1 MEIIK
6 LYFLNLPPTIFM
18 KFLVS
23 AAFCRA
29 LGRSFFPKSTRAFS
43 LLLFLCFCFLFSHT
57 ASAQTLFFS
66 TLTTRNGLP
75 SNIINSVVQDQNN
88 FMWIA
93 TGNGLSRYDG
103 YHLKVFKNEESPNS
117 IPSNDVIC
125 LLVDGDDLWVGT
137 RRGLCKINTLTFR
150 ITRIELKGASYIR
163 SFYKD
168 RDQNIWIGTLTGLFN
183 YSPITK
189 QFTSYTAEKNNL
201 SHNTVRS
208 LYQDKQGNLWVGTYD
223 RLDKLA
229 PGSTTFEHFD
239 LKGTYKPQ
247 LKNNLVC
254 DIKPVRDRDHLLW
267 IGTETGL
274 CLFNTVTHDFEHYTQ
289 NNTNFSNEVIKNIHT
304 DKEGNLWLGTDF
316 GLNVFN
322 PTTKKSTVYFHNPE
336 VSYSIANNAI
346 WEIFESKDGVL
357 WFVTFAGLSR
367 MNFNF
372 YDYHEITHNVGDQTI
387 GGQVRSLIVTKKG
400 IIWIATLHGAI
411 RLDPATNKK
420 RVFNID
426 SDQNERIL
434 LNNVYTLGED
444 DYDRIW
450 IGTAGGLNVWDE
462 RQQKMYS
469 ISANN
474 SNGLITN
481 YTNDF
486 TRGIDGS
493 FWVSFSDGGLFKV
506 ASGFENL
513 QDIRFEFVTEL
524 EEANVY
530 AANALWTVHQNNLYR
545 IDTKNYSL
553 TRIHKFAAVANGKN
567 VDRIYYAPQGSL
579 WAGMHN
585 GLIEYNLKLDTA
597 IFHPVITG
605 NDIDIA
611 NVISDEYGNI
621 WATANNSILKFSIRD
636 QHTELFP
643 LDKELPLKTFAG
655 FAIRNNSD
663 EIIFGGDNGFIS
675 ISPNIIPNNYQP
687 DIYITSLE
695 VNNQSIHPGDQLN
708 NKILLTED
716 IASTKELTL
725 EYDQRALAFEFS
737 ALHYW
742 QPEMNV
748 YSYKLEGFDKQWNY
762 TSGSKN
768 FAVYSNLSPGTYTLK
783 VKGTNNYGLWSDE
796 VASIKI
802 IIKPHLFL
810 SPLFLLLY
818 ALLFIAIAIIAFK
831 IYSTRLRLGN
841 ELKIALLEKDHAEE
855 IMQTKQQ
862 FFTNISHELR
872 TPISL
877 IIPPIQQIIKSGT
890 LDEVNTGLITL
901 AEKNS
906 QRLLRLINQILDFR
920 KLEHENPSLKIS
932 WFDMVPLCS
941 ELYTLFSDKAGRN
954 EIDFTFQSIDK
965 ECPVWADREKIETIL
980 FNLLSNAFKFTP
992 KGGKI
997 KISLRSLPPY
1007 DDFMNGAIELSVWDS
1022 GVGIAQEEQSKIFD
1036 RFYQSASAQKME
1048 NSSGIGLTL
1057 VSEYTK
1063 LHKGEIKVNSSKE
1076 TGTYFTLL
1084 LASGN
1089 AHFPAEIIQHEKEAE
1104 DFNEQKSIIVSNPTA
1119 KFLRSTKAT
1128 VLLVEDNHDMI
1139 DFIRLALKDKYHFI
1153 TAENGE
1159 EGLHLAQRHLP
1170 DLIISDVM
1178 MPVMDGLEFCTLL
1191 KQDNRISHIP
1201 IILLTAKA
1209 LTSQKVEGIRKG
1221 ADIYLTK
1228 PFEIELLEA
1237 HIDHLHHRNLE
1248 LAAYFRHELI
1258 TEPVLETNKENE
1270 DEKFLKKVMHTIE
1283 ANISNSD
1290 FSVELLSDE
1299 IGMSST
1305 HLYRKLKSLTHLS
1318 ANEIIKKYRIKKASL
1333 LLKNKE
1339 GNISEIMYEVGFSNL
1354 SYFSKC
1360 FKTEFGLPPK
1370 EFQQKMSK
1378 YGIDAEDKSNPMAA
1392 FLDGIKM

>member
-1 MEIIK
+1 
-6 LYFLNLPPTIFM
+6 
-18 KFLVS
+18 
-23 AAFCRA
+23 
-29 LGRSFFPKSTRAFS
+29 
-43 LLLFLCFCFLFSHT
+43 
-57 ASAQTLFFS
+57 
-66 TLTTRNGLP
+66 
-75 SNIINSVVQDQNN
+75 
-88 FMWIA
+88 MWIA
-93 TGNGLSRYDG
+93 TANGLSRYDG
-103 YHLKVFKNEESPNS
+103 YHFKVFKNDESPNS
-117 IPSNDVIC
+117 IPSNDVTC
-125 LLVDGDDLWVGT
+125 LLPEGDFLWVGT
-137 RRGLCKINTLTFR
+137 RRGLCKINTRTFE
-150 ITRIELKGASYIR
+150 ITRMELKDASYIR

-168 RDQNIWIGTLTGLFN
+168 RNQSIWIGTLTGLFN
-183 YSPITK
+183 YSPVTR
-189 QFTSYTAEKNNL
+189 QFKSYTAEKNNL

-223 RLDKLA
+223 QLNKLA
-229 PGSTTFEHFD
+229 PGAERFQHFD
-239 LKGTYKPQ
+239 LKGNYKPH
-247 LKNNLVC
+247 LNNNLVC
-254 DIKPVRDRDHLLW
+254 DIKPVKDADTLLW
-267 IGTETGL
+267 VGTETGL
-274 CLFNTVTHDFEHYTQ
+274 CLFNTNTNQFERYADH
-289 NNTNFSNEVIKNIHT
+289 NTNFSNEVIKNIHT
-304 DKEGNLWLGTDF
+304 GKDGNLWLGTDF

-322 PTTKKSTVYFHNPE
+322 VQTKQSKAYFNNPE

-367 MNFNF
+367 MNLNF
-372 YDYHEITHNVGDQTI
+372 YDYHEVTHRVDDQTI

-400 IIWIATLHGAI
+400 IVWIATLRGAI
-411 RLDPATNKK
+411 RLDPSTNKR
-420 RVFNID
+420 RVFSID
-426 SDQNERIL
+426 SDKNERIV
-434 LNNVYTLGED
+434 LNNVYTLEED
-444 DYDRIW
+444 DYGRVW

-462 RQQKMYS
+462 SQQKMYS
-469 ISANN
+469 ITANN
-474 SNGLITN
+474 TNGLLTN
-481 YTNDF
+481 YTSDF
-486 TRGIDGS
+486 TKGVDGS
-493 FWVSFSDGGLFKV
+493 FWVSFSDAGLFKV
-506 ASGFENL
+506 ASGFKDLKN
-513 QDIRFEFVTEL
+513 IRFEFVTDL
-524 EEANVY
+524 EEPNVY
-530 AANALWTVHQNNLYR
+530 ASNSLWTVHQSNLYR
-545 IDTKNYSL
+545 IDTKDYSL
-553 TRIHKFAAVANGKN
+553 TRIKSFSAVAKGKN
-567 VDRIYYAPQGSL
+567 IDRVYYAPQGSL

-585 GLIEYNLKLDTA
+585 GLIEYNPKLDTT
-597 IFHPVITG
+597 IIHPVVTG
-605 NDIDIA
+605 NDIDIT
-611 NVISDEYGNI
+611 NVVSDEYGNI
-621 WATANNSILKFSIRD
+621 WATANDFILKFSIRD
-636 QHTELFP
+636 HHTELFP

-655 FAIRNNSD
+655 FATRNASK

-675 ISPNIIPNNYQP
+675 LSPHILPNTYKP

-695 VNNQSIHPGDQLN
+695 VNNRPVNPGD
-708 NKILLTED
+708 KTDDCILLSED
-716 IASTKELTL
+716 IAATKELTL
-725 EYDQRALAFEFS
+725 EYDQRAVSFEFS

-742 QPEMNV
+742 QPDMNV
-748 YSYKLEGFDKQWNY
+748 YAYMLEGFDQEWNY

-783 VKGTNNYGLWSDE
+783 VRGTNNFGLWNDQ
-796 VASIKI
+796 VASLKI
-802 IIKPHLFL
+802 IVKPHLFL
-810 SPLFLLLY
+810 SPLFLFIY
-818 ALLFIAIAIIAFK
+818 ALLSVAIAIVAFR
-831 IYSTRLRLGN
+831 IYITRVHLKN
-841 ELKIALLEKDHAEE
+841 ELKIALIEKDHAEE

-877 IIPPIQQIIKSGT
+877 IIPPIQQIIKSGN
-890 LDEVNTGLITL
+890 LDEVNKGLITL

-906 QRLLRLINQILDFR
+906 QRLLRLINQILAFR

-932 WFDMVPLCS
+932 WFDMVPLCG

-954 EIDFTFQSIDK
+954 EIDFSFQSYEK

-997 KISLRSLPPY
+997 KIALRLLPPY
-1007 DDFMNGAIELSVWDS
+1007 DDFMNGAIEMTVWDS
-1022 GVGIAQEEQSKIFD
+1022 GAGIAPEEQSKIFD
-1036 RFYQSASAQKME
+1036 RFYQSANAQKME

-1076 TGTYFTLL
+1076 TGTCFTLL
-1084 LASGN
+1084 LSSGN
-1089 AHFPAEIIQHEKEAE
+1089 AHFPAEIIQQEKETE
-1104 DFNEQKSIIVSNPTA
+1104 DFIHQKSILISNTSA
-1119 KFLRSTKAT
+1119 KLSRSAKAT
-1128 VLLVEDNHDMI
+1128 VLLVEDNNDMI
-1139 DFIRLALKDKYHFI
+1139 DFIRLAFKDKYQFV

-1159 EGLHLAQRHLP
+1159 EGLHQAQRCLP
-1170 DLIISDVM
+1170 DVIISDVM

-1201 IILLTAKA
+1201 IILLTAKG
-1209 LTSQKVEGIRKG
+1209 LTSQKVEGIRMG

-1237 HIDHLHHRNLE
+1237 HIDHLYHRNLE

-1258 TEPVLETNKENE
+1258 TEPVLDTNKENE

-1290 FSVELLSDE
+1290 FSVELLSEE

-1360 FKTEFGLPPK
+1360 FKTEFGLAPK
-1370 EFQQKMSK
+1370 EFQQKMNK
-1378 YGIDAEDKSNPMAA
+1378 YGSETEDRLNPVTA
-1392 FLDGIKM
+1392 FLDGFKM